1 VDGDARAT
9 IDGDDDTARV
19 VVHVDDIDIDIDI
32 DIVDGGCD
40 GETDGKGRG

>member
-1 VDGDARAT
+1 MDGDARAT

-32 DIVDGGCD
+32 VDGGCD
-40 GETDGKGRG
+40 GETDGKGCG